1 MERRVAWVR
10 QGDKLACCVAVG
22 LQFTCFARPVAREE
36 ILIVHGTFT
45 AAERPRKKIAMYFYG
60 PAADA

>member
-1 MERRVAWVR
+1 MTQCSETTIKRVSLVQVLKPR
-10 QGDKLACCVAVG
+10 FL
-22 LQFTCFARPVAREE
+22 

-45 AAERPRKKIAMYFYG
+45 AAERPKKIFAMYFYG